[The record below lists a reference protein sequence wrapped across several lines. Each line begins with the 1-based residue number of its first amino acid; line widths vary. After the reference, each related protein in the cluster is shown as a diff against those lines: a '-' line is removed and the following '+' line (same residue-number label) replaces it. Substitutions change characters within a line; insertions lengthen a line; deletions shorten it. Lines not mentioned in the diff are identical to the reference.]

1 MPADRR
7 LTGRV
12 AIVTGASRGIGRA
25 VALGLAREGC
35 AVVVAAKSERERA
48 GLPGTI
54 HGVVAEIEAAGGT
67 ALAVRTDVRNFED
80 LESLVTVTRQRFD
93 RIDIVINN
101 AGALWWTDV
110 LDTPLARFDLVM
122 EVNVRAAFGLT
133 RLALPHLIEG
143 GGGHVLVY
151 SPPVDLAALPGRVGY
166 LISKFGMTM
175 LALGLAGEVRDRRVS
190 VNALWPVTAIETAAV
205 INFGV
210 GNPTVWR
217 KPEIMVD
224 ATLELVTTPPG
235 DLTGQALLDEDYL
248 RTRGWTDFSRYRC
261 DPDHEPPRCGL
272 RDLPRV
278 GRARPGR

>member
-1 MPADRR
+1 MSSVRR
-7 LTGRV
+7 LAGRV

-25 VALGLAREGC
+25 VARGLAHEGC
-35 AVVVAAKSERERA
+35 AVVLAAKSERVKPN
-48 GLPGTI
+48 LPGTI
-54 HGVVAEIEAAGGT
+54 HEAAGEIEAAGGT
-67 ALAVRTDVRNFED
+67 ALALRTDVRKFED
-80 LESLVTVTRQRFD
+80 LEALVAATLQRFG

-110 LDTPLARFDLVM
+110 LDTPLPRFDLVM

-133 RLALPHLIEG
+133 RLALPHLIES

-151 SPPVDLAALPGRVGY
+151 SPPVDLEALPGRVGY

-175 LALGLAGEVRDRRVS
+175 LAHGLAEEVRDRHVS

-210 GNPTVWR
+210 GDPTIWR

-235 DLTGQALLDEDYL
+235 ELTGQALLDEDFL
-248 RTRGWTDFSRYRC
+248 RTRGWTDFTRYRC
-261 DPDHEPPRCGL
+261 DPDHEPPRYRL
-272 RDLPRV
+272 RDLPRA
-278 GRARPGR
+278 GRVRPGR